1 MTVVTKADHPSRR
14 ERKHAA
20 LRDQIISTAIE
31 LFSRHGIANVTVD
44 HIADVADI
52 GKGTIYN
59 YFQAK
64 EDILVAYM
72 VEIERQVQARVPDLT
87 ASKKSLDSI
96 LIEFLRFQFRLKKA
110 YHQFVRVFMAQMFAR
125 TEEFLPYMVEMQK
138 AIDPP
143 LRRLLGGLQKRYLI
157 RQDVNIE
164 ALIVIFKTVH
174 MGLVMLWS
182 IEGPPFRGMEQILRQ
197 EIKLFCEGI
206 KDRKT

>member
-1 MTVVTKADHPSRR
+1 MVIRKSGSRR

-20 LRDQIISTAIE
+20 LRAHIVSTAID

-72 VEIERQVQARVPDLT
+72 VEVERKVQARVPDFAVL
-87 ASKKSLDSI
+87 KKPLDSI
-96 LIEFLRFQFRLKKA
+96 LVNFLRFQFAQKKP

-125 TEEFLPYMVEMQK
+125 TKEFLPSLVEMQK

-143 LRRLLGGLQKRYLI
+143 LEQLFGSLQARRLI
-157 RQDVNIE
+157 RQDLPIPS
-164 ALIVIFKTVH
+164 LIVAFKTIH
-174 MGLVMLWS
+174 LGLTALWA
-182 IEGPPFRGMEQILRQ
+182 IEGPPFRGTDQILKQ
-197 EIKLFCEGI
+197 EIQLFCEGL
-206 KDRKT
+206 KGRNS

>member
-1 MTVVTKADHPSRR
+1 MVAQSAGSRR

-20 LRDQIISTAIE
+20 LRSQIVSTAIG

-72 VEIERQVQARVPDLT
+72 LEIERRVQAKVPDSA
-87 ASKKSLDSI
+87 ASKKPLHSI
-96 LIEFLRFQFRLKKA
+96 LVEFLRFQFALKKP
-110 YHQFVRVFMAQMFAR
+110 YYPFVRVLMAQMFAR
-125 TEEFLPYMVEMQK
+125 TEEFRPYMMEMQK

-143 LRRLLGGLQKRYLI
+143 LRRLFEGLQKRRLI
-157 RQDVNIE
+157 RPDLNTE
-164 ALIVIFKTVH
+164 ALIMIFKTMH
-174 MGLVMLWS
+174 MGLVMLWAV
-182 IEGPPFRGMEQILRQ
+182 EGPPFRGTDRILRQ
-197 EIKLFCEGI
+197 EIQLFCEGI
-206 KDRKT
+206 AGDKK

>member
-1 MTVVTKADHPSRR
+1 MVIQIAPSRR

-20 LRDQIISTAIE
+20 LRARIISTAMD
-31 LFSRHGIANVTVD
+31 LFSRHGIADVTVD

-72 VEIERQVQARVPDLT
+72 VDIERQVQARVLDFS
-87 ASKKSLDSI
+87 ASNKPLDFI
-96 LIEFLRFQFRLKKA
+96 LAEFLRFQFRLKKP
-110 YHQFVRVFMAQMFAR
+110 YYQFVRVFIAQMVVR
-125 TEEFLPYMVEMQK
+125 TKEFRPYMVEMQK

-143 LRRLLGGLQKRYLI
+143 LHKLFQGLRARKLI
-157 RQDVNIE
+157 RRDVDI
-164 ALIVIFKTVH
+164 APLLTVFKTMH
-174 MGLVMLWS
+174 MGLAMLWAM
-182 IEGPPFRGMEQILRQ
+182 EGPPFRETDRILKR

-206 KDRKT
+206 EG

>member
-1 MTVVTKADHPSRR
+1 MVNNEPRR

-20 LRDQIISTAIE
+20 LRARIISTAID
-31 LFSRHGIANVTVD
+31 LFARHGITNVTVD

-72 VEIERQVQARVPDLT
+72 VDIERQVQARVLDFST
-87 ASKKSLDSI
+87 SKKPLDSI
-96 LIEFLRFQFRLKKA
+96 LAEFLRFQFRLKKP
-110 YHQFVRVFMAQMFAR
+110 YHQFVRIFMAQMLAR
-125 TEEFLPYMVEMQK
+125 TEEFRPYMMEMQK

-143 LRRLLGGLQKRYLI
+143 LHKLFQGLRTRRLIRRGLDIAVL
-157 RQDVNIE
+157 VG
-164 ALIVIFKTVH
+164 VFKTMH
-174 MGLVMLWS
+174 LGLSALWA
-182 IEGPPFRGMEQILRQ
+182 IEGPPFRGTEQILTE

-206 KDRKT
+206 KEKKL